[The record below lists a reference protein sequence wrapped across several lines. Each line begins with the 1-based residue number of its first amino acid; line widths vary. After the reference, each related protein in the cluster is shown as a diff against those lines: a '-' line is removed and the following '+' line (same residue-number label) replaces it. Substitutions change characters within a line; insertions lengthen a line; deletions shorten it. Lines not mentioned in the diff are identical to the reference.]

1 MKRLFHKT
9 SEQIFIHIKLVAFIL
24 VAITAI
30 LPLFV
35 SSRYILRL
43 VTMSLMYV
51 MLSLSLNLLIGY
63 LGNMSM
69 GHAAF
74 WGLGAYTAAIL
85 STRFDTPILLE
96 VLVAILVTGAMGLLL
111 GLPVMKL
118 KGYYLTIVTMG
129 FCEII
134 RLVEL
139 NSASLTRGALGI
151 SGIPG
156 FRIFGQVIKNAVSSY
171 YLILVLVILTA
182 YFIHCFDRSRL
193 GMAVRA
199 IKEDELVAQA
209 MGIPVFTCRLIVFAI
224 SAIIAGIAGVFYA
237 HYQSMVQPTLF
248 TTSASTQLVT
258 ITIFGGLGNIAG
270 SVLGAFV
277 LTLLPEMLRGL
288 DTYRDLIYGIIIVV
302 MMLVKPNGLLGSVNF
317 KYIRQRYEQRKQ
329 QLKEAPTCETEH
341 ASLK

>member
-1 MKRLFHKT
+1 MKQFLART
-9 SEQIFIHIKLVAFIL
+9 SEQLYVHIKLAALVL
-24 VAITAI
+24 VALATV
-30 LPLFV
+30 LPLFI

-43 VTMSLMYV
+43 FTLSLMYV

-74 WGLGAYTAAIL
+74 WGLGAYAAAIL
-85 STRFDTPILLE
+85 STRYGTSVLLE
-96 VLVAILVTGAMGLLL
+96 LLAAVVITGAMGLLL

-134 RLVEL
+134 RLIEL
-139 NSASLTRGALGI
+139 NSSITRGALGI

-156 FRIFGQVIKNAVSSY
+156 FRIFGQVIKGYTSSY
-171 YLILVLVILTA
+171 YIILVLVLLTA
-182 YFIHCFDRSRL
+182 YLIHCFDRSRL

-209 MGIPVFTCRLIVFAI
+209 MGIHVFTCRLIVFAL

-248 TTSASTQLVT
+248 TTSVSTQLVT

-270 SVLGAFV
+270 SVLGAFL

-288 DTYRDLIYGIIIVV
+288 DTYRNLIYGVIIVV

-317 KYIRQRYEQRKQ
+317 KYIRQRYEQRKEQ
-329 QLKEAPTCETEH
+329 EKGAPVCETEKV
-341 ASLK
+341 SLK